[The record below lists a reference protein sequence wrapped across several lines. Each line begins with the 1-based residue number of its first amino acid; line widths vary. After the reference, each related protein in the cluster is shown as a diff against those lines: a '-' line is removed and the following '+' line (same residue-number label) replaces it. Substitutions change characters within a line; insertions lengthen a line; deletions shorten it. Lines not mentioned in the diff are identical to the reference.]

1 MTLSSSSVQR
11 HKSLYEQTYDA
22 LRASILSGE
31 LPPGQ
36 HLVETQLAE
45 QLQVSRTPIREA
57 MRQLQRDTL
66 IIAAAGGGLQVAT
79 LSVEDVGYLYDC
91 RLALEQLAVQGA
103 CNHATASQLSD
114 LESLVMQAEQLNS
127 DRDAHQYNPQMLDLD
142 YHFHRLIAESSGN
155 HWLVSLLDQV
165 FDQMTLLRVQTTRH
179 NPRVLEVRSEHRD
192 IYQAIVQSRQS
203 GEAADLAKAVQSIQT
218 HLAASRSRVSREVF
232 QLDIIPNSSEP

>member
-31 LPPGQ
+31 FLPGQ

-66 IIAAAGGGLQVAT
+66 ITAAAGGGLQVAT

-103 CNHATASQLSD
+103 CTHATVAQLSD
-114 LESLVMQAEQLNS
+114 LEALVVQAERLNS
-127 DRDAHQYNPQMLDLD
+127 DTDAHQYNPQMLDLD
-142 YHFHRLIAESSGN
+142 YQFHRLIAESSGN
-155 HWLVSLLDQV
+155 HWLVSLLDRV
-165 FDQMTLLRVQTTRH
+165 FDKMTLLRVQTTRH
-179 NPRVLEVRSEHRD
+179 NPRVLEVRSEHRN
-192 IYQAIVQSRQS
+192 IYQAIFQSRQS
-203 GEAADLAKAVQSIQT
+203 GEAADLAKALQAVQH
-218 HLAASRSRVSREVF
+218 HLAASRFRVSREVC
-232 QLDIIPNSSEP
+232 QLGIIPNPLET

>member
-1 MTLSSSSVQR
+1 MTLSSLSVQR

-31 LPPGQ
+31 LSPGQ

-79 LSVEDVGYLYDC
+79 LSAEDVGYLYDC

-103 CNHATASQLSD
+103 CIHATATQLSD
-114 LESLVMQAEQLNS
+114 LETLVVQAEQFTSHDDTN
-127 DRDAHQYNPQMLDLD
+127 QYNPQMLDLD

-155 HWLVSLLDQV
+155 HWLVSLLDRV
-165 FDQMTLLRVQTTRH
+165 FDKMTLLRVQTTRH
-179 NPRVLEVRSEHRD
+179 NPQVLEVRSEHRD
-192 IYQAIVQSRQS
+192 IYQAILQSRQS
-203 GEAADLAKAVQSIQT
+203 GEAASTTKAVQAVQT
-218 HLAASRSRVSREVF
+218 HLESSRARVTQEVF
-232 QLDIIPNSSEP
+232 KLQHEQQ